1 MTRSK
6 LSFLAAAWLL
16 AAYQVE
22 AGPIATAAD
31 NAATSSELASLGGL
45 LQALGAGVIGNGALL
60 YPTAASSHQRA
71 EAEILASDT
80 ATRVFKKVKS
90 ILKEGGINDDED
102 GGEESAKSVTY
113 LVKPALIFHKEELP
127 PPNPLAGNVLP
138 LPGGALLYTP
148 TPTAGANGEATS
160 GPAASI
166 KAAYGNLFAASPY
179 TPSYTLNKP
188 HAAVIVE
195 EVTDM
200 LSLKSMQQRLEDAG
214 EDDEEEDEEEDEYGR
229 KKKGKKN
236 VKFVS
241 LETIDSTSAFINPF
255 TRADF
260 PFGLMTP
267 PAVPTQS
274 KKESEEPKTSTRKT
288 IKKMLSAKPTSTA
301 ASSTSAQINASLGK
315 DGGITIVAN
324 NLAQATSSTVA
335 PGTTIIIP
343 PASLTSSASNASSA
357 SSSASPASSSVSI
370 HEDSSRNDDVKANEV
385 GRMAHTSPAMP
396 DMGDGTSV
404 KGNRRDAATCDP
416 LASSGMS
423 SMSGITDLAQATN
436 MRDAMESPVG
446 TVGSSTEW
454 HAESSATQAS
464 ASEVP
469 KHRKMHI
476 VRVFEVKKNKSSL
489 ISGSSSS
496 AQSSSSSGEH
506 IQKRDIMPL
515 YDSPEST
522 SMLEANPMDTPMLAE
537 TYSTELIAP
546 NTYPPN
552 TYPEPARM
560 APTVSNW
567 QRMIKESAND
577 NDSES
582 DSDDE
587 QGSKKLD
594 SDAEK
599 VRDILSMSKDN
610 VSPTATDASASSSSA
625 SVESTGTASAES
637 SSASVESSS
646 ASVESTGT
654 ASAESSSASV
664 NSSSVSAESSSASV
678 ESSSVSAES
687 TGTASVESSSV
698 SGDVKVEAA
707 SASTSASG
715 NSASAS
721 TSASGDSAS
730 ASSSAQST
738 KATAQSTSSVSAQS
752 TSSVSAQ
759 SSSATAH
766 STSSVSA
773 KKSGTAMTSSTSH
786 AANSSSRS
794 LSIEDIGAQETSVE
808 KGSASEEAESDKK
821 SESDSDS
828 DSEGESGVEKHNA
841 DERDAS
847 EEGDSE
853 SSDNESEIAKNE
865 DSDDEE
871 ASPRTKVGSKE
882 RLAIVPIGTEGD
894 SLMAIQR
901 VAALGLREAEKA
913 VEEFEK
919 HSDAPEIEALTTQ
932 DEKPAMTS
940 SASELAA
947 TQSIAAAE
955 ALASRSVASAL
966 SVAMSSLGQRAS
978 ESASQSPVR
987 AAAHKDRDDDSDDD
1001 KDDDD
1006 EKDEKRSKKEDSDDD
1021 DEDSDNDKG
1030 KSANSDDDTDDDSDS
1045 GSDKKS
1051 RRKKS
1056 GDGKQARGEFDKE
1069 ANAARKAVSD
1079 AAAESAQQ
1087 AVKATATEL
1096 DAMATDSASAD
1107 GDKAERRALSE
1118 AASES
1123 IQQAVK
1129 VTATELDNAA
1139 ATDSAMTDGS
1149 AVGRD
1154 VASASE
1160 DDMEFETNKG
1170 VNSDGEEVQFVTQ
1183 LVADERQD
1191 KAERAKVNESPSIVV
1206 MASIDEEYEEDYY
1219 TKPHASGARRSA
1231 HASDNASDAIVPS
1244 RVQRNAVHA
1253 MNDVDDVYDEGDK
1266 VVRGV
1271 EPTPDLSIIKESQ
1284 NRAINIGLGNL
1295 RRHV

>member
-1 MTRSK
+1 MIKIMTRSK

-90 ILKEGGINDDED
+90 ILKEGGINDDEE
-102 GGEESAKSVTY
+102 GGDESAKSVTY

-214 EDDEEEDEEEDEYGR
+214 EDEEEEDDEEDEYGR

-267 PAVPTQS
+267 PAAPTQS

-301 ASSTSAQINASLGK
+301 ASTTSAQINASLGK

-324 NLAQATSSTVA
+324 NLAQATSSTIA

-496 AQSSSSSGEH
+496 ASAQSSSSSGEH
-506 IQKRDIMPL
+506 VQKRDIMPL

-537 TYSTELIAP
+537 SYSTELIAP

-552 TYPEPARM
+552 TYPEPVRM

-664 NSSSVSAESSSASV
+664 NSSSASAESSSASA
-678 ESSSVSAES
+678 ESSSASAES
-687 TGTASVESSSV
+687 TGTASAESSSV

-752 TSSVSAQ
+752 
-759 SSSATAH
+759 SSATAH

-794 LSIEDIGAQETSVE
+794 LSIEDIGAQETSVA

-871 ASPRTKVGSKE
+871 ASPRTKVGSKG

-955 ALASRSVASAL
+955 AVASRSVASAL
-966 SVAMSSLGQRAS
+966 SAAMSSLGQRAS

-1021 DEDSDNDKG
+1021 DDDSDNDKG
-1030 KSANSDDDTDDDSDS
+1030 KSENSDDDTDGDSDS

-1051 RRKKS
+1051 SRRKKS
-1056 GDGKQARGEFDKE
+1056 SDGKQARGEFDKE

-1087 AVKATATEL
+1087 VVKATATEL

-1123 IQQAVK
+1123 AQQAVK
-1129 VTATELDNAA
+1129 VTATELDDAA

-1191 KAERAKVNESPSIVV
+1191 KADRAKANESPSIVV

-1231 HASDNASDAIVPS
+1231 HVADNASNAIAPS
-1244 RVQRNAVHA
+1244 RVQRNAVNA

>member
-148 TPTAGANGEATS
+148 TPTAGANGEPTS

-200 LSLKSMQQRLEDAG
+200 LSLKSMQQRLEEAG
-214 EDDEEEDEEEDEYGR
+214 EDDEEEEDEEDEYGR

-236 VKFVS
+236 IKFVT
-241 LETIDSTSAFINPF
+241 LESVDSTSAFVNPF

-267 PAVPTQS
+267 PAAPTQS

-288 IKKMLSAKPTSTA
+288 IKKMLSAKPTSTSA
-301 ASSTSAQINASLGK
+301 SVATTTVASSTAQLNASLGK

-324 NLAQATSSTVA
+324 NLAQVTSSTIA

-343 PASLTSSASNASSA
+343 PASLTSSASVASSA
-357 SSSASPASSSVSI
+357 SSSAAPASSSVSI
-370 HEDSSRNDDVKANEV
+370 HEDSSKNDDVKANEV
-385 GRMAHTSPAMP
+385 ARIAHTSSAMP
-396 DMGDGTSV
+396 DLGDGTSV
-404 KGNRRDAATCDP
+404 KGNRRNAATCDS
-416 LASSGMS
+416 LASSGAS
-423 SMSGITDLAQATN
+423 SMSGIADLAQATN
-436 MRDAMESPVG
+436 VREAVESPVG

-476 VRVFEVKKNKSSL
+476 VRVFEVKKNKSVL

-496 AQSSSSSGEH
+496 ASVQTSSSSGDH
-506 IQKRDIMPL
+506 MQKRDIMPL
-515 YDSPEST
+515 YDAPEST
-522 SMLEANPMDTPMLAE
+522 SMLEANPMETPMLAE
-537 TYSTELIAP
+537 NYSTELIAP
-546 NTYPPN
+546 NTEPPNTYAPN

-567 QRMIKESAND
+567 QRLAKESVNE

-587 QGSKKLD
+587 QGSKKID

-599 VRDILSMSKDN
+599 VSSILSMSKDN
-610 VSPTATDASASSSSA
+610 VSPAAAATDASSSSA
-625 SVESTGTASAES
+625 SVESTGTASADS

-646 ASVESTGT
+646 VSAESTGT
-654 ASAESSSASV
+654 ASAESSSV

-687 TGTASVESSSV
+687 TGTASAESSSASANSSTV
-698 SGDVKVEAA
+698 SGDVKVEGA
-707 SASTSASG
+707 SASTSV
-715 NSASAS
+715 
-721 TSASGDSAS
+721 SGDSAS
-730 ASSSAQST
+730 ASST
-738 KATAQSTSSVSAQS
+738 KATAQSTSSASPQSTSSASAQS
-752 TSSVSAQ
+752 TL
-759 SSSATAH
+759 
-766 STSSVSA
+766 SVSA
-773 KKSGTAMTSSTSH
+773 KKSGTVKSSSTSH

-828 DSEGESGVEKHNA
+828 ESDGESGVEKHEA

-871 ASPRTKVGSKE
+871 ASPRTKVGSRE
-882 RLAIVPIGTEGD
+882 RLAIVPMGNEGD
-894 SLMAIQR
+894 SLGAIQR
-901 VAALGLREAEKA
+901 IAALGLREAEKA
-913 VEEFEK
+913 VEEFDK

-940 SASELAA
+940 SASEQAA

-955 ALASRSVASAL
+955 AVASRSVASAL
-966 SVAMSSLGQRAS
+966 SVAMSSLGQHAS

-987 AAAHKDRDDDSDDD
+987 AAANKDRDGDSDDD
-1001 KDDDD
+1001 KDDDED
-1006 EKDEKRSKKEDSDDD
+1006 KDEKRSKKEDSDDD
-1021 DEDSDNDKG
+1021 DSDSDNEKG
-1030 KSANSDDDTDDDSDS
+1030 KSANSDDDSDDDSDS
-1045 GSDKKS
+1045 GSDKKKSS

-1056 GDGKQARGEFDKE
+1056 SDDKEARGEFDKE
-1069 ANAARKAVSD
+1069 ANAARKAVSA

-1087 AVKATATEL
+1087 VVKTTDL
-1096 DAMATDSASAD
+1096 DAMATGSASADFD
-1107 GDKAERRALSE
+1107 GDKAERKALSE

-1123 IQQAVK
+1123 VQQAVK
-1129 VTATELDNAA
+1129 VTATELDDAA

-1160 DDMEFETNKG
+1160 DEMEFETHSG
-1170 VNSDGEEVQFVTQ
+1170 VNSDGEEVKFVTQ
-1183 LVADERQD
+1183 LVPDEKQD
-1191 KAERAKVNESPSIVV
+1191 KAERAKANESPSIVV
-1206 MASIDEEYEEDYY
+1206 MASIEEDYEEDYY
-1219 TKPHASGARRSA
+1219 TKPQASGARRSA
-1231 HASDNASDAIVPS
+1231 HVSDNASDAIVPS
-1244 RVQRNAVHA
+1244 RVQRNAVNA
-1253 MNDVDDVYDEGDK
+1253 MHDVDDVYDEGDK

-1271 EPTPDLSIIKESQ
+1271 EPTPDISIIKESQ

>member
-148 TPTAGANGEATS
+148 TPTAGANGEPTS

-200 LSLKSMQQRLEDAG
+200 LSLKSMQQRLEEAG
-214 EDDEEEDEEEDEYGR
+214 EDDEEEEDEEDEYGR

-236 VKFVS
+236 IKFVT
-241 LETIDSTSAFINPF
+241 LESVDSTSAFVNPF

-288 IKKMLSAKPTSTA
+288 IKKMLSAKPTSTS
-301 ASSTSAQINASLGK
+301 ASVATTTVASTTSAQLNASLGK

-324 NLAQATSSTVA
+324 NLAQVTSSTIA

-343 PASLTSSASNASSA
+343 PASLASSASAASSA
-357 SSSASPASSSVSI
+357 SSSAAPASSSVSI
-370 HEDSSRNDDVKANEV
+370 HEDSSKNDDVKANEV
-385 GRMAHTSPAMP
+385 ARIAHTSSAMP

-404 KGNRRDAATCDP
+404 KGNRRNAATCDS
-416 LASSGMS
+416 LASSGAS
-423 SMSGITDLAQATN
+423 SMSGIADLAQATN
-436 MRDAMESPVG
+436 VREAVESPVG

-469 KHRKMHI
+469 KHRKMHV
-476 VRVFEVKKNKSSL
+476 VRVFEVKKNKSVL

-496 AQSSSSSGEH
+496 ASVQTSSSSGDH
-506 IQKRDIMPL
+506 MQKRDIMPL
-515 YDSPEST
+515 YDAPEST
-522 SMLEANPMDTPMLAE
+522 SMLEANPMETPMLAE
-537 TYSTELIAP
+537 NYSTELIAP
-546 NTYPPN
+546 NTEPPNTYAPN

-567 QRMIKESAND
+567 QRLAKESVNE

-587 QGSKKLD
+587 QGSKKID

-599 VRDILSMSKDN
+599 VSSILSMSKDN
-610 VSPTATDASASSSSA
+610 VSPAAAATDASASSSSA
-625 SVESTGTASAES
+625 SVESTGTASADS

-646 ASVESTGT
+646 VSAESTGT

-664 NSSSVSAESSSASV
+664 NSSSVSAESSSAYV
-678 ESSSVSAES
+678 ES
-687 TGTASVESSSV
+687 TGTASAESSSASANSSSV
-698 SGDVKVEAA
+698 SGDIKVEAA
-707 SASTSASG
+707 SASTSV
-715 NSASAS
+715 
-721 TSASGDSAS
+721 SGDSAS
-730 ASSSAQST
+730 ASST
-738 KATAQSTSSVSAQS
+738 KATAQSTSSASAQSSSSVSAQS
-752 TSSVSAQ
+752 TSSVSA
-759 SSSATAH
+759 
-766 STSSVSA
+766 
-773 KKSGTAMTSSTSH
+773 KKSGTAKSSSTSH

-821 SESDSDS
+821 FESDSDS
-828 DSEGESGVEKHNA
+828 ESDGESGVEKHEA

-871 ASPRTKVGSKE
+871 ASPRTKVGSRE
-882 RLAIVPIGTEGD
+882 RLAIVPMGNEGD
-894 SLMAIQR
+894 SLGAIQR
-901 VAALGLREAEKA
+901 IAALGLREAEKA
-913 VEEFEK
+913 VEEFDK

-940 SASELAA
+940 SASEQAA

-955 ALASRSVASAL
+955 AVASRSVASAL
-966 SVAMSSLGQRAS
+966 SVAMSSLGQHAS
-978 ESASQSPVR
+978 ESDSQSPVR
-987 AAAHKDRDDDSDDD
+987 AAANKDRDDDSDDD
-1001 KDDDD
+1001 KDDNED
-1006 EKDEKRSKKEDSDDD
+1006 KDEKRSKKEDSDDD
-1021 DEDSDNDKG
+1021 DSDSDNEKG
-1030 KSANSDDDTDDDSDS
+1030 KSANSDDDSDDDSDS
-1045 GSDKKS
+1045 GSDKKKSS

-1056 GDGKQARGEFDKE
+1056 SDDKEARGEFDKE
-1069 ANAARKAVSD
+1069 ANAARKAVSV

-1087 AVKATATEL
+1087 VVKTTDL
-1096 DAMATDSASAD
+1096 DAMATGSASADFD
-1107 GDKAERRALSE
+1107 GDKAERKALSE

-1123 IQQAVK
+1123 VQQAVK
-1129 VTATELDNAA
+1129 VTATELDDAA

-1160 DDMEFETNKG
+1160 DEMEFETHSG
-1170 VNSDGEEVQFVTQ
+1170 VNSDGEEVKFVTQ
-1183 LVADERQD
+1183 LVPDEKQD
-1191 KAERAKVNESPSIVV
+1191 KAERAKANESPSIVV
-1206 MASIDEEYEEDYY
+1206 MASIEEDYEEDYY
-1219 TKPHASGARRSA
+1219 TKPQASGARRSA
-1231 HASDNASDAIVPS
+1231 HVSDNASNAIVPS
-1244 RVQRNAVHA
+1244 RVQRNAVNA

-1271 EPTPDLSIIKESQ
+1271 EPTPDISIIKESQ